1 VFEKSGP
8 RLVLLDGI
16 TIEAPLEGTLIVLR
30 NEDKPGVIGDVGT
43 VLGRLKVNIANFA
56 LGRNEDGAIGV
67 VKVDERAA
75 GDVNDQQVTSELSQI
90 PAIKDVRV
98 IRV

>member
-1 VFEKSGP
+1 
-8 RLVLLDGI
+8 
-16 TIEAPLEGTLIVLR
+16 VLR

-43 VLGRLKVNIANFA
+43 ALGRLHVNIANFA
-56 LGRNEDGAIGV
+56 LGRNDDGAIGV

-75 GDVNDQQVTSELSQI
+75 GDVKDQQVTGELSKI
-90 PAIKDVRV
+90 PAVKDVRV

>member
-1 VFEKSGP
+1 MHIS
-8 RLVLLDGI
+8 
-16 TIEAPLEGTLIVLR
+16 LIVLR

-43 VLGRLKVNIANFA
+43 ALGRLGVNIANFA
-56 LGRNEDGAIGV
+56 LGRNEDGAIGA

-75 GDVNDQQVTSELSQI
+75 GDVDDQRVTSELSKI